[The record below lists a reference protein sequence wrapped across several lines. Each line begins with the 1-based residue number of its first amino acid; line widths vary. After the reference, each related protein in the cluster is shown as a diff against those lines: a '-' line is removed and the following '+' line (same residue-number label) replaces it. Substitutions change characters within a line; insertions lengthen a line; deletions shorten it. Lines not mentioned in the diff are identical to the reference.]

1 MTQFVECFSETKKQ
15 RILEIMKSKV
25 KEAKKE
31 GMNFLVYVSNP
42 VKVCRILSQFL
53 TLLSDDDYLKHP
65 VRNLKAELL

>member
-1 MTQFVECFSETKKQ
+1 
-15 RILEIMKSKV
+15 MKSKV

-42 VKVCRILSQFL
+42 VKVCLILSQFL